1 MKKTTLNVLTLALV
15 ASSLSPLTAVPA
27 FAQTVTPDTASLT
40 AMQAACDLAK
50 PADQRRVTYVATP
63 YVSNTVSNVI
73 EVSRVT
79 IEDIPGGILL
89 SQTPYVFTAGS
100 EHRNGYSTNIHG
112 DFTSKATYSGGRLVQ
127 QITEVVN
134 TTFTYGCSVKKT
146 TNGVTDL
153 APPGQQ
159 VPATLTR
166 QQQSAPT
173 TRTETVS
180 KPDVVVILHAEKV
193 ICISP
198 KKNPGIWT
206 NQNGYTGACG
216 SALYNAVAL
225 GGPVPS
231 NSVPGVE
238 RLLPN
243 APDQQTALPED
254 QSYYPQLP
262 GDPDGDLEVL

>member
-1 MKKTTLNVLTLALV
+1 MRKIAVGTSLALI
-15 ASSLSPLTAVPA
+15 AQALILSAPA
-27 FAQTVTPDTASLT
+27 YADTVTPDTASQT
-40 AMQAACDLAK
+40 AMQSACDTAK
-50 PADQRRVTYVATP
+50 PRNTPGVTYSATP
-63 YVSNTVSNVI
+63 YVTNTVTTVV
-73 EVSRVT
+73 ELSRVT

-89 SQTPYVFTAGS
+89 SQSPYTFTRGS

-112 DFTSKATYSGGRLVQ
+112 DYTSTAVYSGGRLVQ
-127 QITEVVN
+127 QITEVSN
-134 TTFTYGCSVKKT
+134 TVFTYGCHVYL
-146 TNGVTDL
+146 TNGGQTNL
-153 APPGQQ
+153 APPGRQ
-159 VPATLTR
+159 VAPVLTR
-166 QQQSAPT
+166 NQQSAQT

-180 KPDVVVILHAEKV
+180 KPDVTVVLHAEKV

-231 NSVPGVE
+231 NSVPGVQ

-254 QSYYPQLP
+254 QTYYPP
-262 GDPDGDLEVL
+262 FPDEPEDAPVEG

>member
-1 MKKTTLNVLTLALV
+1 MRKIATMACTAIIAQALFLTT
-15 ASSLSPLTAVPA
+15 PA
-27 FAQTVTPDTASLT
+27 FADTVTPDTASQT
-40 AMQAACDLAK
+40 ALQGASDIAK
-50 PADQRRVTYVATP
+50 PRNTPGVTYTAEP
-63 YVSNTVSNVI
+63 YVTNTVTTFV
-73 EVSRVT
+73 ELSRVT

-89 SQTPYVFTAGS
+89 SQSPYTFTSGS

-112 DFTSKATYSGGRLVQ
+112 DYSSTAVYSGGRLVQ
-127 QITEVVN
+127 EITELSN
-134 TTFTYGCSVKKT
+134 TVFTYGCNVYL
-146 TNGVTDL
+146 TNGGQTNL
-153 APPGQQ
+153 APPGRQ
-159 VPATLTR
+159 VAPVLTR
-166 QQQSAPT
+166 NQQSAPT

-180 KPDVVVILHAEKV
+180 KPDVTVVLHAEKV

-198 KKNPGIWT
+198 KKNPGTWT
-206 NQNGYTGACG
+206 NQNGYTGVCG

-254 QSYYPQLP
+254 QTYYPP
-262 GDPDGDLEVL
+262 FPDEPEAAPVEG